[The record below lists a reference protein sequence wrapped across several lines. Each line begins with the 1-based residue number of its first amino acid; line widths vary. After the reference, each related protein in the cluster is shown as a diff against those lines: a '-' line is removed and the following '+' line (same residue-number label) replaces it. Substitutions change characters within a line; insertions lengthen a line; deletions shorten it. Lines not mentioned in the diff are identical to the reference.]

1 MRKIW
6 DTGLV
11 SVLFYFLGSMI
22 EETLIHHVPFTMMVA
37 SAVAQTIE
45 TNDGGLKPEPEKN

>member
-1 MRKIW
+1 
-6 DTGLV
+6 
-11 SVLFYFLGSMI
+11 MI